1 MIKNLNN
8 LVLHSLQRLY
18 FPVVPTVVCLKD
30 RYQSFSFFRSFIS
43 KTYCLCLLVVLSV
56 KEKNYINF
64 KSFTY
69 KKLNCLTVFPC
80 KTTYSIQFLKNC
92 LRCTILFITFQLKTF
107 KNLPTI
113 STSLR
118 LSQFIYHH
126 KGGSFL
132 GFPNKSE

>member
-1 MIKNLNN
+1 MIKKLNK

-30 RYQSFSFFRSFIS
+30 RYQSFIFFRFFTS
-43 KTYCLCLLVVLSV
+43 KTYCLCLPVVLSV

-80 KTTYSIQFLKNC
+80 KTTYSIQLLKNC
-92 LRCTILFITFQLKTF
+92 VLLYYIIIHFFCKTF
-107 KNLPTI
+107 NYFRKNLIWP
-113 STSLR
+113 R
-118 LSQFIYHH
+118 
-126 KGGSFL
+126 
-132 GFPNKSE
+132 